1 MNELTSNDANAND
14 RSPQPSNLTPYGDDA
29 PAASPPPQV
38 PFTLTSEQAA
48 ARYNVSRRTLS
59 NWRATGMPFL
69 LPGPRKVLFVTLD
82 ADAWVRTKFAIG
94 HPKTTLARIAA
105 SAGGAA

>member
-1 MNELTSNDANAND
+1 MPTRD
-14 RSPQPSNLTPYGDDA
+14 
-29 PAASPPPQV
+29 
-38 PFTLTSEQAA
+38 PFTLTSETAA

-69 LPGPRKVLFVTLD
+69 LPGPRKVLFITAD
-82 ADAWVRTKFAIG
+82 ADAWVRAKFAIG
-94 HPKTTLARIAA
+94 RPKPTLARLAA